1 MEMTV
6 RELRDRLNELIAEGC
21 GNYSMQVINT
31 INVRDKNLCV
41 EEDNEEKTITIW

>member
-21 GNYSMQVINT
+21 GNYSMQVNT
-31 INVRDKNLCV
+31 IDGRDKNLCV

>member
-21 GNYSMQVINT
+21 GNYSVQIMAGYT
-31 INVRDKNLCV
+31 ADKNV
-41 EEDNEEKTITIW
+41 DVAEDNEEKTITIW